1 MAVSEQEKEYFKRYY
16 QEHKAEIAAKKKE
29 RYQTDPEYRAAIQ
42 ERKRQTRLRRK
53 REREAKKAKAKKKDP
68 LAPKV
73 FSVQIGGHDRELSM
87 YSSTQLARMLG
98 RSVQTIRLWERE
110 GILPKAVYR
119 CNNNNRLY
127 TEFQVKMLVAA
138 MFDVVNEHGRL
149 KLKSFT
155 EHARAIWDNYP
166 YGIEE

>member
-1 MAVSEQEKEYFKRYY
+1 MVSENEKKYFQQYY
-16 QEHKAEIAAKKKE
+16 LDHKEKIAAKKKE
-29 RYQTDPEYRAAIQ
+29 RYQKDPEYRAAIQ
-42 ERKRQTRLRRK
+42 DRNRKVRALKKKRREDRK
-53 REREAKKAKAKKKDP
+53 KKASKKDP
-68 LAPKV
+68 RRPKK
-73 FSVQIGGHDRELSM
+73 FSVHIGGLERELSM
-87 YSSTQLARMLG
+87 YSSTQFARMVG

-138 MFDVVNEHGRL
+138 MFDVVNEYGRL
-149 KLKSFT
+149 VLKPFSKY
-155 EHARAIWDNYP
+155 ARAIWDNYP